1 MFLQYPVSMVV
12 AMDLLDTIGID
23 NELPWRCKA
32 DLQHFRRLT
41 LGKPCIM
48 GRKTFESLPAPLK
61 QRYVIVLSENPS
73 DELTSEIATLEHHHL
88 VKTVEEALMLATKLV
103 VGSDIMICGG
113 AAIYKAFMPYIDNAY
128 ISKIN
133 TVIQPVEGRTL
144 VKFDTVIPKTV
155 NVQYTFFEL
164 EK

>member
-1 MFLQYPVSMVV
+1 MFMNTPVSLVV

-41 LGKPCIM
+41 VGKACIM

-61 QRYVIVLSENPS
+61 QRNVIVLSQDPS
-73 DELTSEIATLEHHHL
+73 PTLSDQISKLPYHHL
-88 VKTVEEALMLATKLV
+88 VNTVDEALMKAMELSC
-103 VGSDIMICGG
+103 GNDIMVCGG
-113 AAIYKAFMPYIDNAY
+113 ASIYGLFMPYVDNAY

-133 TVIQPVEGRTL
+133 TVVQPVEGRTL
-144 VKFDTVIPKTV
+144 VKFNTVIPKEV
-155 NVQYTFFEL
+155 NVQYTFFHL
-164 EK
+164 E